1 MFADQH
7 EDPFEERLAAALH
20 ETGGG
25 FDTDRTALA
34 ARGEAHGRRTRF
46 VRRAAVAGGTAGVVL
61 ACVGGALVL
70 RPGGT
75 ATEAVP
81 SSVTASAKPKP
92 SITARLATDEE
103 MIETLKSLLPK
114 GDFSKERG
122 TGTEPTDA
130 RKVPAPSA
138 GLVFDD
144 GKGAAAIGVTVGRVQ
159 PGGTTA
165 RQAARCPDRLA
176 IPYDACNTS
185 RLADGSVVTVLQG
198 YEYPDRRVADTKLW
212 TAELV
217 TPTGQHITV
226 SEWNAAA
233 EKDKPVTR
241 TDPPLNP
248 AQLTRLAA
256 AQEWRTVANALPEPL
271 PEPELPGSDLHARTD
286 LLALLALLPKGL
298 KVTAK
303 SSDDG
308 DFAYAVVDDG
318 KGRSMVQVNVQ
329 PDMLDVAGDL
339 FDSSSETLPDGTRVA
354 VQQGPGDRGD
364 QVMWTVDTMRADG
377 RRVVISAFNAGT
389 QNEPATR
396 ATPALTIAQMREMA
410 LDARWWSGS

>member
-1 MFADQH
+1 MLADQDK
-7 EDPFEERLAAALH
+7 DPFEERLAAALH

-34 ARGEAHGRRTRF
+34 ARGAVRGRRKRF
-46 VRRAAVAGGTAGVVL
+46 VRRAAVAGGTASVVL

-81 SSVTASAKPKP
+81 SSPTASAEPKP
-92 SITARLATDEE
+92 SATAPPATAKQ
-103 MIETLKSLLPK
+103 MIGTLKKLLPK
-114 GDFSKERG
+114 GDFSEERG
-122 TGTEPTDA
+122 RGTEPTDDL
-130 RKVPAPSA
+130 KVAAPYA

-144 GKGAAAIGVTVGRVQ
+144 GHGAAAVEVSVGRVQ
-159 PGGTTA
+159 PGSTEA
-165 RQAARCPDRLA
+165 RQATQCPDRVYT
-176 IPYDACNTS
+176 PYDACRTS
-185 RLADGSVVTVLQG
+185 RLADSSVVTVLQR
-198 YEYPDRRVADTKLW
+198 YEYPDRRVDTKLW

-217 TPTGQHITV
+217 TPTGQHISV

-241 TDPPLNP
+241 TDPPLDP

-256 AQEWRTVANALPEPL
+256 AKEWRAVANALPAPL

-286 LLALLALLPKGL
+286 LLALLPKGL
-298 KVTAK
+298 MVTDK
-303 SSDDG
+303 SGDDG

-318 KGRSMVQVNVQ
+318 KGRSLVQVNVQ
-329 PDMLDVAGDL
+329 TDMLDAAGDL
-339 FDSSSETLPDGTRVA
+339 FGSGSETLPDGTRVA
-354 VQQGPGDRGD
+354 VKQGPGDRGH
-364 QVMWTVDTMRADG
+364 QVMWTVDTLRADG

-396 ATPALTIAQMREMA
+396 EAPALTIAQMRTMA

>member
-34 ARGEAHGRRTRF
+34 ARGEARGRRTRF

-61 ACVGGALVL
+61 ACVGGVLVL

-81 SSVTASAKPKP
+81 SSATASAKPKP

-103 MIETLKSLLPK
+103 MIETLKNLLPK
-114 GDFSKERG
+114 GDFSEERG
-122 TGTEPTDA
+122 QGTESADD

-144 GKGAAAIGVTVGRVQ
+144 GDGAAAIGVSVGRVQ
-159 PGGTTA
+159 PGGSAA
-165 RQAARCPDRLA
+165 RQAAQCPDRVY
-176 IPYDACNTS
+176 IPYDACKTS

-198 YEYPDRRVADTKLW
+198 YEYPDRRVDTKLW
-212 TAELV
+212 SAELV

-241 TDPPLNP
+241 TDPPLDP

-256 AQEWRTVANALPEPL
+256 AKEWRAIANALPAPL

-286 LLALLALLPKGL
+286 LLALLPKGL
-298 KVTAK
+298 KVTDK
-303 SSDDG
+303 SG
-308 DFAYAVVDDG
+308 DEGDYAYAVVDDG

-329 PDMLDVAGDL
+329 PDMLDAADDL

-354 VQQGPGDRGD
+354 VSQGPGDRGD

-396 ATPALTIAQMREMA
+396 ETPALTIAQMRKMA

>member
-1 MFADQH
+1 MPADQH
-7 EDPFEERLAAALH
+7 TDPFEERFAAALH

-25 FDTDRTALA
+25 FDTDRTTLA
-34 ARGEAHGRRTRF
+34 ARGAQRGRRKRF
-46 VRRAAVAGGTAGVVL
+46 VRRAAVAGGAASVVL

-81 SSVTASAKPKP
+81 SSATASAKPKP
-92 SITARLATDEE
+92 SITARLATDEQ
-103 MIETLKSLLPK
+103 MIEILKSLLPK
-114 GDFSKERG
+114 GDFSEERG
-122 TGTEPTDA
+122 QGTERTDKL
-130 RKVPAPSA
+130 KVPAPSA

-144 GKGAAAIGVTVGRVQ
+144 GKGAAAIGVSVGRVQ

-165 RQAARCPDRLA
+165 RQAAQCPDRVY
-176 IPYDACNTS
+176 IPYDACKTS

-198 YEYPDRRVADTKLW
+198 YEYSDRRVDTKLW

-256 AQEWRTVANALPEPL
+256 AKEWRTIANALPDPL
-271 PEPELPGSDLHARTD
+271 PEPELPGSDLHARTH
-286 LLALLALLPKGL
+286 LLALLPKGL
-298 KVTAK
+298 KVTDK

-318 KGRSMVQVNVQ
+318 KGKSMVQVNVQ
-329 PDMLDVAGDL
+329 PDMLDSAADL
-339 FDSSSETLPDGTRVA
+339 FGSNSGALPDGTRVA
-354 VQQGPGDRGD
+354 VRQGPGDRGD

-377 RRVVISAFNAGT
+377 KRVVISAFNAGS
-389 QNEPATR
+389 QIEPATR
-396 ATPALTIAQMREMA
+396 EAPALTIAQMRKMA
-410 LDARWWSGS
+410 LDALWWSGS

>member
-1 MFADQH
+1 MPADQH
-7 EDPFEERLAAALH
+7 TDPFEERFAAALH

-34 ARGEAHGRRTRF
+34 ARGAVRGRRKRL
-46 VRRAAVAGGTAGVVL
+46 VRRAAVAGGAASVVL

-81 SSVTASAKPKP
+81 ASVTASAKPKP
-92 SITARLATDEE
+92 KPSVMAAPTTDEQ
-103 MIETLKSLLPK
+103 MIETLKNLLPK
-114 GDFSKERG
+114 GDFSEERG
-122 TGTEPTDA
+122 QGTERTDKL
-130 RKVPAPSA
+130 KVPAPSA

-144 GKGAAAIGVTVGRVQ
+144 GKGAAAIGVSVGRVQ

-165 RQAARCPDRLA
+165 RQAAQCPDRVY
-176 IPYDACNTS
+176 IPYDACRTS

-198 YEYPDRRVADTKLW
+198 YEYPDRRADTKLW
-212 TAELV
+212 SAELV

-248 AQLTRLAA
+248 AELTRLAA
-256 AQEWRTVANALPEPL
+256 AKEWRTVANALPEPL

-286 LLALLALLPKGL
+286 LLALLPKGL
-298 KVTAK
+298 KVTDK

-329 PDMLDVAGDL
+329 PDMLDSAADL
-339 FDSSSETLPDGTRVA
+339 FGSSSETLPDGTRVA
-354 VQQGPGDRGD
+354 VKQGPGDRGD

-377 RRVVISAFNAGT
+377 KRVVISAFNAGT
-389 QNEPATR
+389 QIEPATR
-396 ATPALTIAQMREMA
+396 ATPALTIAQMRKMA

>member
-103 MIETLKSLLPK
+103 MIETLKDLLPQ
-114 GDFSKERG
+114 GDFSEERG
-122 TGTEPTDA
+122 QGTESADA

-144 GKGAAAIGVTVGRVQ
+144 GDGAAAIGVSVNRVQ

-165 RQAARCPDRLA
+165 RQAAQCPDRLY
-176 IPYDACNTS
+176 IPYDACKTS

-198 YEYPDRRVADTKLW
+198 YEYPDRRADTKLW
-212 TAELV
+212 SAELV

-226 SEWNAAA
+226 SEWNAAG
-233 EKDKPVTR
+233 EKGKPVTR
-241 TDPPLNP
+241 TDPPLDP

-256 AQEWRTVANALPEPL
+256 AKEWRTVANALPEPL
-271 PEPELPGSDLHARTD
+271 PEPEVPGSDLHARTD
-286 LLALLALLPKGL
+286 LLALLPKDL

-303 SSDDG
+303 SGDDG

-329 PDMLDVAGDL
+329 PDMLDVADDL

-354 VQQGPGDRGD
+354 VSQGRGDRSD

-389 QNEPATR
+389 QIEPATR
-396 ATPALTIAQMREMA
+396 ETPALTIAQMRKMA

>member
-1 MFADQH
+1 MFTDQY
-7 EDPFEERLAAALH
+7 EEPFEERLAAALH

-34 ARGEAHGRRTRF
+34 ARGAARGRRKRF
-46 VRRAAVAGGTAGVVL
+46 VRRAAVAGSTASVVL

-81 SSVTASAKPKP
+81 SSVTGSAKPKP
-92 SITARLATDEE
+92 SVTATHTTDEQ

-114 GDFSKERG
+114 GDFSEERG
-122 TGTEPTDA
+122 QGTEPIDD

-144 GKGAAAIGVTVGRVQ
+144 GAGAAAIGVSVGRVQ
-159 PGGTTA
+159 PGGTDA
-165 RQAARCPDRLA
+165 RQAVQCPDRVY
-176 IPYDACNTS
+176 IPYDACKTS
-185 RLADGSVVTVLQG
+185 RLADGSVVTVLQR
-198 YEYPDRRVADTKLW
+198 YEYPDRRADTKLW
-212 TAELV
+212 SAELV

-233 EKDKPVTR
+233 EKGKPVTR

-248 AQLTRLAA
+248 AELTRLAA
-256 AQEWRTVANALPEPL
+256 AKEWRTVANALPAPL

-286 LLALLALLPKGL
+286 LLALLPKGL
-298 KVTAK
+298 KVTDK

-329 PDMLDVAGDL
+329 PDMLDAAGDL

-354 VQQGPGDRGD
+354 VSQGPGDRGN

-389 QNEPATR
+389 QIEPATR
-396 ATPALTIAQMREMA
+396 ETPALTIAQMRKMA

>member
-1 MFADQH
+1 MFTDQH
-7 EDPFEERLAAALH
+7 KDPFEERLVTALH
-20 ETGGG
+20 ETGGE

-34 ARGEAHGRRTRF
+34 ARGAARGRRKRF
-46 VRRAAVAGGTAGVVL
+46 VRRAAVAGGTASVVL

-81 SSVTASAKPKP
+81 SSMTASAKPKP
-92 SITARLATDEE
+92 SVTATPATGEQ
-103 MIETLKSLLPK
+103 MIETLKNLLPD
-114 GDFSKERG
+114 GDFSEERG
-122 TGTEPTDA
+122 RGTEPTDDL
-130 RKVPAPSA
+130 KVPAPYA

-144 GKGAAAIGVTVGRVQ
+144 GDGAAAVEVGVGRVQ
-159 PGGTTA
+159 PGGTEA
-165 RQAARCPDRLA
+165 RQAAQCPDRA
-176 IPYDACNTS
+176 YIPYDACKTS
-185 RLADGSVVTVLQG
+185 RLADGSVVTVLQR
-198 YEYPDRRVADTKLW
+198 YEYADRRVDTKLW

-256 AQEWRTVANALPEPL
+256 AKEWRTVANALPEPL
-271 PEPELPGSDLHARTD
+271 PEPELPGSDLHARTN
-286 LLALLALLPKGL
+286 LLALLPKGL
-298 KVTAK
+298 KVTDK

-329 PDMLDVAGDL
+329 PDMLDSAGDL
-339 FDSSSETLPDGTRVA
+339 FGSNSETLPDGTRVA
-354 VQQGPGDRGD
+354 VRQGRGDRAD

-389 QNEPATR
+389 QYEPATR
-396 ATPALTIAQMREMA
+396 ATPALTIAQMRKMA

>member
-1 MFADQH
+1 MPADQH
-7 EDPFEERLAAALH
+7 DDPFEERFAAALH

-25 FDTDRTALA
+25 FDTDRASLA
-34 ARGEAHGRRTRF
+34 ARGVVRGRRKRF
-46 VRRAAVAGGTAGVVL
+46 VRRAAVAGGAASVVL

-81 SSVTASAKPKP
+81 SSATASAKPKP

-103 MIETLKSLLPK
+103 MIETLENLLPK
-114 GDFSKERG
+114 GDFSEERG
-122 TGTEPTDA
+122 TGTEPTDD

-144 GKGAAAIGVTVGRVQ
+144 GHGAAAIGVSVGRVQ

-165 RQAARCPDRLA
+165 RQAARCPDRVA
-176 IPYDACNTS
+176 IPYDACKTS

-198 YEYPDRRVADTKLW
+198 YEYYDRRADTKFW
-212 TAELV
+212 SAELV

-233 EKDKPVTR
+233 EKGKPVTR
-241 TDPPLNP
+241 TDPPLSP

-256 AQEWRTVANALPEPL
+256 AEEWRLIANALPEPL
-271 PEPELPGSDLHARTD
+271 PEPELPGSDLHARTH
-286 LLALLALLPKGL
+286 LLALLPKGL
-298 KVTAK
+298 KVTGK

-308 DFAYAVVDDG
+308 DYAYAVVDDG

-329 PDMLDVAGDL
+329 PDMLDSAGDL
-339 FDSSSETLPDGTRVA
+339 FGSNSETLPDGTRIA
-354 VQQGPGDRGD
+354 VKQGPGDRGH

-377 RRVVISAFNAGT
+377 KRVVISAFNAGT
-389 QNEPATR
+389 QNEAATR
-396 ATPALTIAQMREMA
+396 ETPALTIAQMRKMA
-410 LDARWWSGS
+410 LDALWWSGS

>member
-1 MFADQH
+1 MLTDQH
-7 EDPFEERLAAALH
+7 KDPFEERLTAALH
-20 ETGGG
+20 KTGGG

-34 ARGEAHGRRTRF
+34 ARGAVRGRRKRF
-46 VRRAAVAGGTAGVVL
+46 ARRAAVTGGAASVVL

-81 SSVTASAKPKP
+81 SSLTASAKPTP
-92 SITARLATDEE
+92 SATATHATDEQ

-114 GDFSKERG
+114 GDFSEERG
-122 TGTEPTDA
+122 RGTEPTDNL
-130 RKVPAPSA
+130 KVPAPYA

-144 GKGAAAIGVTVGRVQ
+144 GDGAAAVEVSVGRVQ
-159 PGGTTA
+159 PGGTEA
-165 RQAARCPDRLA
+165 RQAARCPDRVY
-176 IPYDACNTS
+176 IPYDACKTS

-198 YEYPDRRVADTKLW
+198 YEYPDRRVDTKLW
-212 TAELV
+212 SAELV

-241 TDPPLNP
+241 TDPPLSP
-248 AQLTRLAA
+248 AQLTGLAA
-256 AQEWRTVANALPEPL
+256 AKEWRAVANALPEPL

-286 LLALLALLPKGL
+286 LLALLPKGL
-298 KVTAK
+298 KVTDK

-339 FDSSSETLPDGTRVA
+339 FGSGSETLPDGTRVA
-354 VQQGPGDRGD
+354 VKQGPGDRGD

-396 ATPALTIAQMREMA
+396 ETPALTIAQMRAMA

>member
-103 MIETLKSLLPK
+103 MIETLKNLLPQ
-114 GDFSKERG
+114 GDFSEERG
-122 TGTEPTDA
+122 QGTQPADD

-144 GKGAAAIGVTVGRVQ
+144 GDGAAAIGVTVGRVQ

-165 RQAARCPDRLA
+165 RQAAQCPDRVY
-176 IPYDACNTS
+176 IPYDACKTS

-198 YEYPDRRVADTKLW
+198 YEYPDRRADTKLW
-212 TAELV
+212 SAELV

-233 EKDKPVTR
+233 EKGKPVTR

-256 AQEWRTVANALPEPL
+256 AKEWRTIANALPEPS

-286 LLALLALLPKGL
+286 LLALLPKGL
-298 KVTAK
+298 KVTDK
-303 SSDDG
+303 SGDDG

-329 PDMLDVAGDL
+329 PDMLDAADDL

-354 VQQGPGDRGD
+354 VSQGPGDRGH

-389 QNEPATR
+389 QTEPATR
-396 ATPALTIAQMREMA
+396 ETPALTIAQMRKMA

>member
-46 VRRAAVAGGTAGVVL
+46 VRRAAVAGGAAGVVL

-81 SSVTASAKPKP
+81 SSTTASAKPKP
-92 SITARLATDEE
+92 SITATHATDEQ
-103 MIETLKSLLPK
+103 MIETLESLLPK
-114 GDFSKERG
+114 GDFSEERG
-122 TGTEPTDA
+122 QGTQPTDKL
-130 RKVPAPSA
+130 KVPAPSA

-144 GKGAAAIGVTVGRVQ
+144 GDGAAAIGVTVGRVQ

-165 RQAARCPDRLA
+165 RQAAQCPDRVY
-176 IPYDACNTS
+176 IPYDACKTS

-198 YEYPDRRVADTKLW
+198 YEYPDRRADTKLW
-212 TAELV
+212 SAELV

-233 EKDKPVTR
+233 EKGKPVTR
-241 TDPPLNP
+241 TDPPLDP

-256 AQEWRTVANALPEPL
+256 AKEWRTIANALPEPL

-286 LLALLALLPKGL
+286 LLALLPKGL
-298 KVTAK
+298 KVTDK

-308 DFAYAVVDDG
+308 DYAYAVVDDG

-329 PDMLDVAGDL
+329 PDMLDAADDL

-354 VQQGPGDRGD
+354 VKQGPGDRSH

-389 QNEPATR
+389 QIEPATR
-396 ATPALTIAQMREMA
+396 ETPALTIAQMRKMA

>member
-1 MFADQH
+1 MLTDQH
-7 EDPFEERLAAALH
+7 KDPFEERLAAALH

-34 ARGEAHGRRTRF
+34 ARGAVRGRRKRF
-46 VRRAAVAGGTAGVVL
+46 VRRAAVAGSTASVVL
-61 ACVGGALVL
+61 ACVGGVLVL

-81 SSVTASAKPKP
+81 SSATSPAKPKP
-92 SITARLATDEE
+92 RVTVTHTTDEQ
-103 MIETLKSLLPK
+103 MIETLKNLLPK
-114 GDFSKERG
+114 GDFSEERG
-122 TGTEPTDA
+122 QGTQPTHKL
-130 RKVPAPSA
+130 KVPAPSA

-144 GKGAAAIGVTVGRVQ
+144 GAGAAAIGVTVGRVQ

-165 RQAARCPDRLA
+165 RQAAQCPDRVY
-176 IPYDACNTS
+176 IPYDACTTS

-198 YEYPDRRVADTKLW
+198 YEYPDRRVDTKLW

-241 TDPPLNP
+241 TDPPLDP

-256 AQEWRTVANALPEPL
+256 AKEWRAVANALPEPL

-286 LLALLALLPKGL
+286 LLALLPKGL
-298 KVTAK
+298 KVTDK
-303 SSDDG
+303 SSDEG

-318 KGRSMVQVNVQ
+318 KGRSLVQVNVQ

-354 VQQGPGDRGD
+354 VKQGPGDRGD

-396 ATPALTIAQMREMA
+396 ETPALTIAQMREMA

>member
-1 MFADQH
+1 
-7 EDPFEERLAAALH
+7 
-20 ETGGG
+20 
-25 FDTDRTALA
+25 
-34 ARGEAHGRRTRF
+34 
-46 VRRAAVAGGTAGVVL
+46 V
-61 ACVGGALVL
+61 LVL

-81 SSVTASAKPKP
+81 GSVTASAKPKP

-103 MIETLKSLLPK
+103 MIETLKHLLPK
-114 GDFSKERG
+114 GDFSEERG
-122 TGTEPTDA
+122 QGNERTHKL
-130 RKVPAPSA
+130 KVPAPSA

-144 GKGAAAIGVTVGRVQ
+144 GKGAAAIGVSVGRVQ

-165 RQAARCPDRLA
+165 RQAAQCPDRVY
-176 IPYDACNTS
+176 IPYDACKTS

-198 YEYPDRRVADTKLW
+198 YEYPDRRVDTKCW

-241 TDPPLNP
+241 TDPPLDP

-256 AQEWRTVANALPEPL
+256 AKEWRTVANALPDPL
-271 PEPELPGSDLHARTD
+271 PEPELPGSDLHARTH
-286 LLALLALLPKGL
+286 LLALLPKGL
-298 KVTAK
+298 KVTDK

-318 KGRSMVQVNVQ
+318 KGKSMVQVNVQ
-329 PDMLDVAGDL
+329 PDMLDSVADL
-339 FDSSSETLPDGTRVA
+339 FGSDSETLPDGTRVA
-354 VQQGPGDRGD
+354 VKQGPGDRGD

-377 RRVVISAFNAGT
+377 KRVVISAFNAGT

-396 ATPALTIAQMREMA
+396 EAPALTIAQMRKMA
-410 LDARWWSGS
+410 LDALWWSGS